1 MPTNV
6 LIAFY
11 STYGHIHRMALAVAE
26 SAESVPD
33 STVRPRRAKP
43 TGEANDF
50 IRELLEFTRDY
61 CDRANEWRAKGK
73 PRLSAEDRTTLMERI
88 HQCANELSV
97 LAQSFLPARKRAQK
111 HHDLAE
117 PA

>member
-1 MPTNV
+1 MATNADHQRAWRQRQKAKLAELERQV
-6 LIAFY
+6 LTI
-11 STYGHIHRMALAVAE
+11 RRR
-26 SAESVPD
+26 
-33 STVRPRRAKP
+33 RPRRAKP
-43 TGEANDF
+43 SGEANDF

-61 CDRANEWRAKGK
+61 CDRANDWHAKGK

-97 LAQSFLPARKRAQK
+97 LAQSFLPTRKRAQK